1 MPDPKPHHESHP
13 RTRTPEPGRR
23 EVLASAASLALLPL
37 AASLPERTTGSMPTD
52 DDEPNAWPEADAD
65 AEITTAAIAAAER
78 LAGISFT
85 ETERETIAATIGE
98 QLAMLAARLAAGELP
113 NDLAP
118 ALVFSALPAGTA
130 PSKVTP
136 DGDPASLV
144 ERDAPP
150 PTDDEDI
157 AFAPISRLAT
167 WLRRGDLTSERLT
180 RIHLDRI
187 TRFDPV
193 LRCMITTTG
202 DRAIAQ
208 AKAADAALRAGRD
221 LGPLHGITWGAK
233 DIIDVAEL
241 PATWGATPFKDR
253 IAPTTATVVERLDD
267 AGAVMLGK
275 TSVGALAYGDIWFD
289 GRCNN
294 PWNPKQGSSGSSAGS
309 ASGVAA
315 GLMSFALGTETYGSI
330 VSPCHRCGA
339 TGLRPTFGRVPRTGA
354 MSLCWSLD
362 KIGPITRSV
371 ADTALVLDAIDG
383 FDAGDPSSVSVPFT
397 AGSDESVD
405 GLRIGWNPTWFQG
418 ANDAD
423 RAALEHLRAAGCRLV
438 EVELP
443 PLPYEALLVTLY
455 AEAAAAFE
463 TLTRSNTDDDMVWQS
478 PQAWPNTFR
487 RSWFIPAI
495 EAVQADRVRRRAM
508 QAMATIMSGVDAIAT
523 PAFGGNL
530 LLVTNA
536 TGHPTLV
543 QPTSFEGGRPHG
555 FTLIGRLFDEGTLIR
570 LGRVLESAFAVSGR
584 RPPLA

>member
-1 MPDPKPHHESHP
+1 M
-13 RTRTPEPGRR
+13 T
-23 EVLASAASLALLPL
+23 
-37 AASLPERTTGSMPTD
+37 TD
-52 DDEPNAWPEADAD
+52 DEEPNAWPEGA
-65 AEITTAAIAAAER
+65 AEGAVTTAVVAAAER

-85 ETERETIAATIGE
+85 ESERETIAATIGE
-98 QLAMLAARLAAGELP
+98 QLAMLAARVAAGELP

-144 ERDAPP
+144 ERDASP

-187 TRFDPV
+187 ERFDPT

-208 AKAADAALRAGRD
+208 ARAADAALRAGRD

-233 DIIDVAEL
+233 DIIDVADL
-241 PATWGATPFKDR
+241 PATWGATPFRDR
-253 IAPTTATVVERLDD
+253 VATTTATVVDRLDA

-275 TSVGALAYGDIWFD
+275 TAVGALAYGDIWFD

-309 ASGVAA
+309 ASGVSA

-330 VSPCHRCGA
+330 VSPCDRCGV

-397 AGSDESVD
+397 AGDDRSVE
-405 GLRIGWNPTWFQG
+405 GLRIGWNPAWYER
-418 ANDAD
+418 AHEAD
-423 RAALEHLRAAGCRLV
+423 RAAIDHLRDAGCRLV

-443 PLPYEALLVTLY
+443 SLPYEALLVTLY
-455 AEAAAAFE
+455 VEAAAAFE
-463 TLTRSNTDDDMVWQS
+463 NLTRSGADDDLAWQS

-495 EAVQADRVRRRAM
+495 EAVQADRVRRQAM
-508 QAMATIMSGVDAIAT
+508 QAMATIMSEVDAIAT
-523 PAFGGNL
+523 PAFAANL

-543 QPTSFEGGRPHG
+543 QPTSFDEGRPHG

-570 LGRVLESAFAVSGR
+570 LGRVLESAFAVSER
-584 RPPLA
+584 RPPLS